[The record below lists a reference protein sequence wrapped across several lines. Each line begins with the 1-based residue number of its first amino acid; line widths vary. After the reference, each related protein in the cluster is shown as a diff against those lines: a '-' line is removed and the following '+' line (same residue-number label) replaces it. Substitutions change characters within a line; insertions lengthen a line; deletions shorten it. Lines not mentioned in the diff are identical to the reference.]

1 MKKYFMQVAKE
12 HAKRYSLMEPQ
23 DFGKLAYQGEFGP
36 EHLILNK
43 LQAEVFLLDEWKTLQ

>member
-23 DFGKLAYQGEFGP
+23 DFGKLAYQGEFGRN
-36 EHLILNK
+36 I
-43 LQAEVFLLDEWKTLQ
+43 